1 MTDSLFRAVILH
13 RDIGGIQE
21 DAKIGFLIDTVLQ
34 SFGSNAISRDF
45 QNGIFSPREKLIS
58 IQISPIEMEIGNGS
72 GTVLLELYKLL
83 KLYNS
88 SSSAGADDPGAGRG
102 SEGMEIG
109 TISGITDLRY
119 SSLAMRFQ

>member
-1 MTDSLFRAVILH
+1 MILVINAS
-13 RDIGGIQE
+13 GA
-21 DAKIGFLIDTVLQ
+21 DA
-34 SFGSNAISRDF
+34 
-45 QNGIFSPREKLIS
+45 PIS
-58 IQISPIEMEIGNGS
+58 IRISPIEMEIGTGS
-72 GTVLLELYKLL
+72 GTVLLELHELLKLYNSSSFAGTDASGAGVALPELYKLL

>member
-1 MTDSLFRAVILH
+1 MILVINAS
-13 RDIGGIQE
+13 GA
-21 DAKIGFLIDTVLQ
+21 DA
-34 SFGSNAISRDF
+34 
-45 QNGIFSPREKLIS
+45 PIS
-58 IQISPIEMEIGNGS
+58 IRISPVEMEIGTGS
-72 GTVLLELYKLL
+72 GTVLLELHELL

-88 SSSAGADDPGAGRG
+88 SSFAGAVDPGAGRG